1 MFLSPA
7 AAVLLLLPTALCF
20 TSSPTSRN
28 SVGNTV
34 GLDNYSVNENASSTS
49 SLIPELNDAS
59 RSISSNEQLLPS
71 SPFGVIFDM
80 DGTLIKHSINF
91 AEMRQRIYEVV
102 DADPIGK
109 DLEKDCVLEMPQRLT
124 EEGQR
129 KCHEVFVDIEQR
141 AVDNMQLQDGGAE
154 LVQFLIES
162 GLKTAV
168 LTRNMEKNVAHMM
181 ELYKNEM
188 SINDDDVTIFE
199 PIVARNTKANPD
211 DDEPLKSKPNP
222 DGILHI
228 CKLWGCEPSE
238 VIFVGDSANDD
249 MSAANRAGCGGA
261 VLLQPGGCQLDTDS
275 GYAVGDTEAEI
286 MERTPSLCVESLSDL
301 KLCIESVLDEQEK
314 NGVVQSEV
322 SGEEDN
328 YVYSSDS
335 FSVTIP
341 SIGVKGV

>member
-1 MFLSPA
+1 MPLLSYYA
-7 AAVLLLLPTALCF
+7 ATILLLLPTAVCF
-20 TSSPTSRN
+20 TSTPTNRN
-28 SVGNTV
+28 SVGSTV
-34 GLDNYSVNENASSTS
+34 GLDNYSVVEDASQLT
-49 SLIPELNDAS
+49 PELNDAS
-59 RSISSNEQLLPS
+59 QTKSNNNELILPS
-71 SPFGVIFDM
+71 KPYGVIFDM

-91 AEMRQRIYEVV
+91 AEMRQRIYDVV

-109 DLEKDCVLEMPQRLT
+109 DLEKDCVLEMPRRLT
-124 EEGQR
+124 EEGER
-129 KCHEVFVDIEQR
+129 RCHEIFADIEQR
-141 AVDNMQLQDGGAE
+141 AIDNMQLQDGGAE

-168 LTRNMEKNVAHMM
+168 LTRNIEKNVVHMM

-188 SINDDDVTIFE
+188 SINNDVTIFE
-199 PIVARNTKANPD
+199 PVVARNTKAHPD

-222 DGILHI
+222 AGILHI
-228 CKLWGCEPSE
+228 CKLWGCEPSD

-275 GYAVGDTEAEI
+275 GYAVGDSESEI

-301 KLCIESVLDEQEK
+301 IFCLDAVLNEQEK
-314 NGVVQSEV
+314 SDTIQADEV
-322 SGEEDN
+322 GEDG